1 MKLAF
6 SFAFRYKIHL
16 GRGSR
21 RTTLVWVTFE
31 RRRWRLR
38 HRVCRPSKSFDRFF
52 YSFFRVSKVL
62 NVSSIGISILLPL
75 FSFFLFFA
83 FAPRPHLPFFSRNMC
98 RTRVSHTFIFVSEL
112 ESDLI
117 DYRVILLFYC
127 DCFDGHRRNLEREGA
142 RRIYYV
148 RINPFFLKNPLWRTN
163 SLSITISSFYFESA
177 TQISVFSARQQP
189 QKRRKRNSA
198 TRYRPL
204 IRRGCNIFGT
214 RERSMRD

>member
-31 RRRWRLR
+31 RRRWRRLR

-75 FSFFLFFA
+75 FSFFLLFA
-83 FAPRPHLPFFSRNMC
+83 FAPRPHLSFFSRNMC
-98 RTRVSHTFIFVSEL
+98 RIRVSHTFIFVSEL

-127 DCFDGHRRNLEREGA
+127 DCFDGHD
-142 RRIYYV
+142 
-148 RINPFFLKNPLWRTN
+148 TN
-163 SLSITISSFYFESA
+163 TDGISSEKGRVASIMYVLTPSFSKILSGG
-177 TQISVFSARQQP
+177 QIL
-189 QKRRKRNSA
+189 
-198 TRYRPL
+198 YR
-204 IRRGCNIFGT
+204 
-214 RERSMRD
+214 